1 MTLLGSRLIGR
12 LGSRVPPRAR
22 AAVRRRLNRLNRPR
36 WGNLRR
42 REPFS
47 AYYGFDRGTPVDRF
61 YIERFLAEHARDIR
75 GTVLEVGN
83 ARYARAFRHS
93 APARVEI
100 IDIDERNPDLTIH
113 ADLSEPFSLPAERFD
128 CFVLTQTLQL
138 VSDVEAALHNA
149 WQGIAPAGVL
159 LISVP
164 GITRSDP
171 RELTADRWRY
181 TPSGLETLLAR
192 TCSNGRREV
201 FGYGNLTSALAFL
214 MGLAAE
220 ELSESELIH
229 TDAHFP
235 VAICARVEKQ

>member
-1 MTLLGSRLIGR
+1 
-12 LGSRVPPRAR
+12 VPPRAR

-61 YIERFLAEHARDIR
+61 YIERFLAERARDIR

-83 ARYARAFRHS
+83 ARYARAFRMS
-93 APARVEI
+93 TPDRVEI
-100 IDIDERNPDLTIH
+100 VDNDERNSEATIY

-128 CFVLTQTLQL
+128 CFLLTQTLQL
-138 VSDVEAALHNA
+138 VSDVEAALQNA
-149 WQGIAPAGVL
+149 WQGLAPAGVL

-171 RELTADRWRY
+171 RDLTADRWRF

-192 TCSNGRREV
+192 TCPSGRREV
-201 FGYGNLTSALAFL
+201 VGCGNLTSALAFL

-220 ELSESELIH
+220 ELSESELIE
-229 TDAHFP
+229 TDPHFP

>member
-1 MTLLGSRLIGR
+1 MTLLTSRFIGP
-12 LGSRVPPRAR
+12 LGSRFPPSAR
-22 AAVRRRLNRLNRPR
+22 AAIRRRLNKLNGPR

-47 AYYGFDRGTPVDRF
+47 AYYGFDRGTPIDRF
-61 YIERFLAEHARDIR
+61 YIERFLAERAGDIR

-93 APARVEI
+93 TPARVEI
-100 IDIDERNPDLTIH
+100 VDIDERNPDITIH
-113 ADLSEPFSLPAERFD
+113 ADLSESSSLPAERFD
-128 CFVLTQTLQL
+128 CFILTQTLQL
-138 VSDVEAALHNA
+138 VTDVEAALYNA

-171 RELTADRWRY
+171 RDLTADRWRF
-181 TPSGLETLLAR
+181 TQSGLETLLAR
-192 TCSNGRREV
+192 TCSKGRWNV
-201 FGYGNLTSALAFL
+201 VGYGNLTSALAFL

-220 ELSESELIH
+220 ELSESELIQ
-229 TDAHFP
+229 TDPHFP
-235 VAICARVEKQ
+235 VAICARVEKH

>member
-1 MTLLGSRLIGR
+1 
-12 LGSRVPPRAR
+12 VPPRAR